1 MTPEMGI
8 FARVAT
14 SSARYLGS
22 APAFGIALG
31 MVVIWAIAGPLFEFS
46 DSWELVINTVTTII
60 TFLMVFLIQNTQ
72 NRDTAAIQLKL
83 NEIIR
88 STRGAHNFL
97 LGLDNLSTDDL
108 EKLRALYQEL
118 ADRARG
124 DKTGGSSDVGTPE
137 LQTSTRKNSGSFG

>member
-1 MTPEMGI
+1 MTTELGI
-8 FARVAT
+8 FSRLAN

-22 APAFGIALG
+22 ATAFGLALALVL
-31 MVVIWAIAGPLFEFS
+31 MWAIAGPVFNFS

-88 STRGAHNFL
+88 STQGAHNFM
-97 LGLDNLSTDDL
+97 LGLDNLSAEDL
-108 EKLRALYQEL
+108 EKLRAVYQEL
-118 ADRARG
+118 ADQARR
-124 DKTGGSSDVGTPE
+124 DHACGSSDIGTPDVAV
-137 LQTSTRKNSGSFG
+137 